1 MGDNS
6 VLSHLSQQT
15 EKVVHVN
22 RELERLAT
30 MTRDTD
36 NDLRKLQSK
45 QEYFVINYQESLK
58 IQGMYWLVLYLSIVL

>member
-58 IQGMYWLVLYLSIVL
+58 IQGMY